1 MTKIKEGSYWVLLID
16 FKTRAASTM

>member
-16 FKTRAASTM
+16 FKARAASTM